1 MTKSKKVDMMTY
13 RQKSCGWI
21 EFVFMRNRFKN
32 MKNSNF
38 RRQSWHLLWCFSS
51 SGIIPLF
58 WLAACQP
65 ATVPTDRTMGLIK
78 LDAKATQIHD
88 VQYNDNGNKNETIES
103 DQRPVKFVLP
113 RSIIVIDETKETQ
126 NLDQDQHVI
135 DTETV
140 QHIDQK
146 MVEQKTVAEIAA
158 ATAVMKSITWQFQA
172 GEKETEIL
180 NPVIPSDHD
189 VSLSENA
196 LETAFSLLPNRVNPD
211 IQEPFFEIPPKL
223 DGIVRVGLLVPLSGK
238 YAALGN
244 EIRRSVEMALFTINN
259 PRIELL
265 FLDTKAGEDAANAAA
280 TGIKSGVDIFI
291 GPLFT
296 DAVIKARAVMEDS
309 VNGQK
314 SPPML
319 LLSNNVDMAA
329 TDYWLMGYLPEQQL
343 DGLLGHAISE
353 GKRKFAL
360 IAQDT
365 VFGRRLL
372 AHANQRLTEFGL
384 QPEAVQVLSDED
396 LAEEN
401 NLKAAIRNFTRYVPP
416 LEGET
421 MGESPFDAVVFA
433 GDPAFALRTAP
444 VLAYYDVG
452 PDRALYLGN
461 ALWNQTQLLVEPSL
475 QGGLFARRPSNLDL
489 RFDSRWDDIWP
500 DPAGQLARVGF
511 DAMALVAA
519 LAKSEEEDWVKQLVS
534 NNGFQGFSG
543 AFRLLPNGR
552 NIRSF
557 ELRQIE
563 NGRAKVIKS
572 APNKI

>member
-1 MTKSKKVDMMTY
+1 M
-13 RQKSCGWI
+13 
-21 EFVFMRNRFKN
+21 
-32 MKNSNF
+32 
-38 RRQSWHLLWCFSS
+38 
-51 SGIIPLF
+51 
-58 WLAACQP
+58 
-65 ATVPTDRTMGLIK
+65 
-78 LDAKATQIHD
+78 
-88 VQYNDNGNKNETIES
+88 
-103 DQRPVKFVLP
+103 
-113 RSIIVIDETKETQ
+113 
-126 NLDQDQHVI
+126 
-135 DTETV
+135 
-140 QHIDQK
+140 
-146 MVEQKTVAEIAA
+146 
-158 ATAVMKSITWQFQA
+158 
-172 GEKETEIL
+172 
-180 NPVIPSDHD
+180 
-189 VSLSENA
+189 
-196 LETAFSLLPNRVNPD
+196 
-211 IQEPFFEIPPKL
+211 
-223 DGIVRVGLLVPLSGK
+223 PLSGK

-259 PRIELL
+259 PNIELL
-265 FLDTKAGEDAANAAA
+265 FLDTKAGENAGNAAM
-280 TGIKSGVDIFI
+280 TGITSGVDIFI

-296 DAVIKARAVMEDS
+296 DAVIKARAVMDDFDS
-309 VNGQK
+309 EH
-314 SPPML
+314 SLPPML

-329 TDYWLMGYLPEQQL
+329 TDHWLMGYLPEQQL

-365 VFGRRLL
+365 VFGQRLL
-372 AHANQRLTEFGL
+372 SHANQRLAEFGL
-384 QPEAVQVLSDED
+384 KPEALQILSDED
-396 LAEEN
+396 LADEN

-416 LEGET
+416 LEGE
-421 MGESPFDAVVFA
+421 MIGESPFDAVVFA

-475 QGGLFARRPSNLDL
+475 QGGLFARRPSDLDL
-489 RFDSRWDDIWP
+489 RFDSSWDEIWS

-511 DAMALVAA
+511 DAMALVAV
-519 LAKSEEEDWVKQLVS
+519 LAKSGEKDWVKQLVS

-563 NGRAKVIKS
+563 NGHAKVIKS

>member
-1 MTKSKKVDMMTY
+1 
-13 RQKSCGWI
+13 
-21 EFVFMRNRFKN
+21 
-32 MKNSNF
+32 MKNGDFSRF
-38 RRQSWHLLWCFSS
+38 AWHSIWCLSRIV
-51 SGIIPLF
+51 IIPLF

-65 ATVPTDRTMGLIK
+65 AIVPLEGTVQLIRPDVK
-78 LDAKATQIHD
+78 KAQ
-88 VQYNDNGNKNETIES
+88 VNNGES
-103 DQRPVKFVLP
+103 DKNSDHAKTTDENQRPINFGLP
-113 RSIIVIDETKETQ
+113 QSIIVIDEPKETQ
-126 NLDQDQHVI
+126 NPYQDQPSK
-135 DTETV
+135 DTDTV
-140 QHIDQK
+140 QQINKQ
-146 MVEQKTVAEIAA
+146 MVEQKTAAEIDA
-158 ATAVMKSITWQFQA
+158 ATAVMNSITWQFQA
-172 GEKETEIL
+172 DEKETKIL
-180 NPVIPSDHD
+180 DPVIPTHQDA
-189 VSLSENA
+189 SLSEDA
-196 LETAFSLLPNRVNPD
+196 LETAFGLLSNRVNPG
-211 IQEPFFEIPPKL
+211 IHEPVFDIPPKS
-223 DGIVRVGLLVPLSGK
+223 DGVVRVGLLVPLSGK

-244 EIRRSVEMALFTINN
+244 ELRRSVEMALFTINN
-259 PRIELL
+259 PNIELL
-265 FLDTKAGEDAANAAA
+265 FLDTKAGEDAGNAAM

-296 DAVIKARAVMEDS
+296 DAVIGVRAVIDDV

-329 TDYWLMGYLPEQQL
+329 TDHWLMGYLPEQQL

-365 VFGRRLL
+365 VFGQRLL
-372 AHANQRLTEFGL
+372 AHANRRLKDFGL

-396 LAEEN
+396 LADEN
-401 NLKAAIRNFTRYVPP
+401 DLKAAIRNFTRYVAP
-416 LEGET
+416 LEGE
-421 MGESPFDAVVFA
+421 MIGESPFDAVVFA

-489 RFDSRWDDIWP
+489 RFDSSWNNIWS
-500 DPAGQLARVGF
+500 DPAGPLARVGF

-519 LAKSEEEDWVKQLVS
+519 LAKSGEKDWVKKLVS
-534 NNGFQGFSG
+534 NHGFQGFSG
-543 AFRLLPNGR
+543 AFRLLPDGR

-563 NGRAKVIKS
+563 NGQAKVIKS
-572 APNKI
+572 APSKI

>member
-1 MTKSKKVDMMTY
+1 MQNRYKK
-13 RQKSCGWI
+13 I
-21 EFVFMRNRFKN
+21 
-32 MKNSNF
+32 KNSNF
-38 RRQSWHLLWCFSS
+38 GKHAWPSIWCLSS
-51 SGIIPLF
+51 RVILPLF

-65 ATVPTDRTMGLIK
+65 ATVPLERTVGSNRSDTKAEQINNGQTDKNSGQTRT
-78 LDAKATQIHD
+78 TEE
-88 VQYNDNGNKNETIES
+88 NRS
-103 DQRPVKFVLP
+103 PVKFGLP
-113 RSIIVIDETKETQ
+113 QSIIVIDETNEAQ
-126 NLDQDQHVI
+126 NPYPDQPLENTD
-135 DTETV
+135 TV
-140 QHIDQK
+140 QQIDQK
-146 MVEQKTVAEIAA
+146 MVEQKTTAEILAA
-158 ATAVMKSITWQFQA
+158 NAVMNAITWQFQA
-172 GEKETEIL
+172 GKKETKIL
-180 NPVIPSDHD
+180 NPVISNNQD
-189 VSLSENA
+189 VSLSEDA
-196 LETAFSLLPNRVNPD
+196 LETAFALLSSRVTPD
-211 IQEPFFEIPPKL
+211 IHQPTFEIPPKL
-223 DGIVRVGLLVPLSGK
+223 DGMIRVGLLVPLSGK

-244 EIRRSVEMALFTINN
+244 EIRRGVEMALFTINN
-259 PRIELL
+259 PKIELL
-265 FLDTKAGEDAANAAA
+265 FLDTKAGEDASNAAM
-280 TGIKSGVDIFI
+280 TGITSGVDIFI

-296 DAVIKARAVMEDS
+296 DAVIEARAVMDD
-309 VNGQK
+309 VVDGQK

-319 LLSNNVDMAA
+319 LLSNNVDVAA

-365 VFGRRLL
+365 VFGQRLLSHANRRL
-372 AHANQRLTEFGL
+372 ADFGL
-384 QPEAVQVLSDED
+384 RAEAVQVLSDED
-396 LAEEN
+396 LADEN

-416 LEGET
+416 REGEII
-421 MGESPFDAVVFA
+421 GESPFDAVVFA

-461 ALWNQTQLLVEPSL
+461 ALWDQTQLLVEPSL
-475 QGGLFARRPSNLDL
+475 QGGLFTRRPSNLDL
-489 RFDSRWDDIWP
+489 RFDSSWDDIWP

-519 LAKSEEEDWVKQLVS
+519 LAKSGEEDWVKQLVS

-557 ELRQIE
+557 ELRQID
-563 NGRAKVIKS
+563 NGHAKVIKS

>member
-1 MTKSKKVDMMTY
+1 M
-13 RQKSCGWI
+13 
-21 EFVFMRNRFKN
+21 
-32 MKNSNF
+32 
-38 RRQSWHLLWCFSS
+38 WCL
-51 SGIIPLF
+51 SGSVIIPLF
-58 WLAACQP
+58 WLAACQL
-65 ATVPTDRTMGLIK
+65 ATVPSERTVELTRSDFKM
-78 LDAKATQIHD
+78 AQINNG
-88 VQYNDNGNKNETIES
+88 QNDKNS
-103 DQRPVKFVLP
+103 DQTKTTEEIQIPKKFGLP
-113 RSIIVIDETKETQ
+113 RSIIVIDEPNETQ
-126 NLDQDQHVI
+126 NPYQDQPI
-135 DTETV
+135 QDTV
-140 QHIDQK
+140 QQIDQK
-146 MVEQKTVAEIAA
+146 LVEQKTAAEIEAV
-158 ATAVMKSITWQFQA
+158 TAVMNSITWQFQA
-172 GEKETEIL
+172 GEKETKIL
-180 NPVIPSDHD
+180 DPVIPSDQD
-189 VSLSENA
+189 MSLSEDA
-196 LETAFSLLPNRVNPD
+196 LEMAFALLSNRATPGIN
-211 IQEPFFEIPPKL
+211 EPVFEIPPKL
-223 DGIVRVGLLVPLSGK
+223 DGVVRVGLLVPLSGK
-238 YAALGN
+238 YASLGN

-259 PRIELL
+259 PKIELL
-265 FLDTKAGEDAANAAA
+265 FLDTKAGEDAGNAAM

-296 DAVIKARAVMEDS
+296 DAVIEARSVMDD
-309 VNGQK
+309 VVDGKK

-365 VFGRRLL
+365 FFGQRLL
-372 AHANQRLTEFGL
+372 AHANRRLADFGL

-396 LAEEN
+396 LADEN

-416 LEGET
+416 LEGE
-421 MGESPFDAVVFA
+421 MIGESPFDAVVFA

-461 ALWNQTQLLVEPSL
+461 SLWNQIQLLVEPSL

-489 RFDSRWDDIWP
+489 RFDSSWDDIWP

-519 LAKSEEEDWVKQLVS
+519 LAKSGEEDWVKQLVS

-557 ELRQIE
+557 ELRQID
-563 NGRAKVIKS
+563 NGHAKVIKS